1 MSRLTPKQQWGFAFA
16 GLALTLLLG
25 AVFTFGSL
33 GVPFEP
39 KNWRALLA
47 LYAVSSFIT
56 AALLIFLLILGRTL
70 FRLWVERSKDQLGA
84 RFKTKMLVGAMAISL
99 LPVLFMFFVSYSL
112 LNRTLGRW
120 FPRPLE
126 VASEQTQ
133 ALFSDF
139 GRTQIP
145 RLHNIAHQIQPFA
158 IKPVHEF
165 LTHAVAAG
173 ADAVWLLDEN
183 GNALTGGVL
192 CDDPP
197 DVRDDSTCV
206 RSNVLGK
213 QLRVLPSGLEIWEAA
228 GAAYFAARI
237 PLSPATSAHEINPN
251 SRNSNVTNSN
261 AANSAA
267 TKAPAFLL
275 TAYRTSPSFFTR
287 LELIQSQTAEYYAE
301 KQNLRALKRQMLL
314 ILLFF
319 TTLVLFS
326 VMWVALFLSK
336 QVTVPI
342 QALAEGTREISSG
355 NFDHQVPD
363 QVQDELGVLARSF
376 NNMTKQLRDNRSQ
389 IDQFT
394 RNLQQAVQELE
405 RRRQLMETVLENI
418 PTGVVSLDAAGAI
431 LRSNTAVTAMLGPA
445 ARDKQSLD
453 DLLGQEASRT
463 VQYLMRRS
471 LRMGV
476 VSKEIETLVS
486 GRVLH
491 LAVTVSSLGPR
502 RANTGYVLVLDD
514 LTEML
519 RSQKSAA
526 WQEVAR
532 RIAHE
537 IKNPL
542 TPIQLSAQ
550 RLTRFLDRRAATNAT
565 AVSPHPAPIDAELT
579 SLVQECSR
587 LIEREVS
594 TLAALVNEFSQFVR
608 FPTAKLA
615 PTDANTI
622 VHEALEVF
630 SNRLDDVSLKTCLAE
645 NLPQI
650 RADGGLLRS
659 VVVNLIDNAAESLEH
674 ATTREIVVATRNHPD
689 AEMVEI
695 SVADTGHGIS
705 PQDKD
710 KLFLPQFSTKDRGT
724 GLGLAIAA
732 RIVAEHGGTIHVEDN
747 HPQGSRFLIELPV
760 GESVAVTPHDS
771 PTPASISSMPVAN
784 GDSHTSVTNSVVTQ
798 SASATPVPTT
808 SVAPTSPAITA
819 SSKLAPPR

>member
-1 MSRLTPKQQWGFAFA
+1 MSRLTSKQRWGFTA
-16 GLALTLLLG
+16 GALFIILLLA

-39 KNWRALLA
+39 KNWRDVLT

-56 AALLIFLLILGRTL
+56 AALLTFGLILGRTAL
-70 FRLWVERSKDQLGA
+70 RLWAERRKDQLGA
-84 RFKTKMLVGAMAISL
+84 RFKTKMVVGAMAISL

-126 VASEQTQ
+126 IASEQTQ
-133 ALFSDF
+133 LLLNDL
-139 GRTQIP
+139 GRGQIP
-145 RLHNIAHQIQPFA
+145 RLRNIAHQIEPLSN
-158 IKPVHEF
+158 KPLDEF
-165 LTHAVAAG
+165 LARAFTEG
-173 ADAVWLLDEN
+173 ADAVWILDKN
-183 GNALTGGVL
+183 GNPVSGGVI
-192 CDDPP
+192 CDNPP
-197 DVRDDSTCV
+197 EVRDAKTCV
-206 RSNVLGK
+206 VPGVLGK
-213 QLRVLPSGLEIWEAA
+213 QLRVPQSGIEIWEA
-228 GAAYFAARI
+228 GNSTYSAARI
-237 PLSPATSAHEINPN
+237 PIKDFHGDSGFLVTGYRSNP
-251 SRNSNVTNSN
+251 T
-261 AANSAA
+261 
-267 TKAPAFLL
+267 
-275 TAYRTSPSFFTR
+275 FFDR
-287 LELIQSQTAEYYAE
+287 LNQIQAQTAQYYAE
-301 KQNLRALKRQMLL
+301 KQSLRALKRQMLL

-319 TTLVLFS
+319 TVLVFFS

-355 NFDHQVPD
+355 NFDYQVPD

-376 NNMTKQLRDNRSQ
+376 NYMTKQLRDSRSQ

-418 PTGVVSLDAAGAI
+418 PTGVVSLDASGAI
-431 LRSNTAVTAMLGPA
+431 LRCNTAVNGMLGTNS
-445 ARDKQSLD
+445 RDKQTLE
-453 DLLGQEASRT
+453 DLLGAEASRA

-476 VSKEIETLVS
+476 VSREIETVAG

-491 LAVTVSSLGPR
+491 LAVTVSPLGPR
-502 RANTGYVLVLDD
+502 RGNTGYVLVLDD

-550 RLTRFLDRRAATNAT
+550 RLLRFLDRRTT
-565 AVSPHPAPIDAELT
+565 SGSKPVDAELT
-579 SLVQECSR
+579 TLVQECSR

-594 TLAALVNEFSQFVR
+594 TLAGLVNEFSQFVR
-608 FPTAKLA
+608 FPTAKLV
-615 PTDANTI
+615 PTEANTI
-622 VHEALEVF
+622 VQEAIEVF
-630 SNRLDDVSLKTCLAE
+630 SNRLDGVTIKTMLAE
-645 NLPQI
+645 NLPPV
-650 RADGGLLRS
+650 RADAGLLRS
-659 VVVNLIDNAAESLEH
+659 VLINLIDNAAESLEH
-674 ATTREIVVATRNHPD
+674 SSLREIVVSTRNRVE
-689 AEMVEI
+689 AESVEI

-705 PQDKD
+705 PEDKD

-732 RIVAEHGGTIHVEDN
+732 RIIAEHGGTIHAEDN
-747 HPQGSRFLIELPV
+747 HPVGSRFLIELPV
-760 GESVAVTPHDS
+760 TEAVPVAVGEPHV
-771 PTPASISSMPVAN
+771 PGPESS
-784 GDSHTSVTNSVVTQ
+784 
-798 SASATPVPTT
+798 
-808 SVAPTSPAITA
+808 
-819 SSKLAPPR
+819 R

>member
-1 MSRLTPKQQWGFAFA
+1 MSRLTSKQRWGFVA
-16 GLALTLLLG
+16 GALLLTLLLA

-39 KNWRALLA
+39 KNWRDVLT

-56 AALLIFLLILGRTL
+56 AALLIFGLILGRTAV
-70 FRLWVERSKDQLGA
+70 RLWAERRKDQLGA
-84 RFKTKMLVGAMAISL
+84 RFKTKMVVGAMAISL

-126 VASEQTQ
+126 IASEQTQ
-133 ALFSDF
+133 LLLNDF
-139 GRTQIP
+139 GRAQIP
-145 RLHNIAHQIQPFA
+145 RLHNLARQIQPFA
-158 IKPVHEF
+158 NKPTREF
-165 LTHAVAAG
+165 LGHAFTGG
-173 ADAVWLLDEN
+173 ADAVWILDAE
-183 GNALTGGVL
+183 GKAISGGVI

-197 DVRDDSTCV
+197 EVRDAATCA
-206 RSNVLGK
+206 SAGVLGK
-213 QLRVLPSGLEIWEAA
+213 QMRTLPSGIEIWEAGKDVYS
-228 GAAYFAARI
+228 GARVPFSE
-237 PLSPATSAHEINPN
+237 PGKPG
-251 SRNSNVTNSN
+251 
-261 AANSAA
+261 
-267 TKAPAFLL
+267 AFLL
-275 TAYRTSPSFFTR
+275 TAYRTNPAFFER
-287 LELIQSQTAEYYAE
+287 VNQIQAQTAEYYAE

-319 TTLVLFS
+319 TMLVLFS

-355 NFDHQVPD
+355 NFDYQVPD
-363 QVQDELGVLARSF
+363 QVQDELGILARSF
-376 NNMTKQLRDNRSQ
+376 NNMTRQLRDSRAQ

-418 PTGVVSLDAAGAI
+418 PTGVVSLDATGSI
-431 LRSNTAVTAMLGPA
+431 LRSNTAVSGILGTG
-445 ARDKQSLD
+445 AREKQSLD
-453 DLLGQEASRT
+453 DLLGTEASRS

-476 VSKEIETLVS
+476 VSREIETVVS

-550 RLTRFLDRRAATNAT
+550 RLSRFLDRRGAAENV
-565 AVSPHPAPIDAELT
+565 AVDPELT
-579 SLVQECSR
+579 ALVLECSR

-608 FPTAKLA
+608 FPLAKLV

-630 SNRLDDVSLKTCLAE
+630 SNRLDGVTIKTALAE
-645 NLPQI
+645 NLPQV
-650 RADGGLLRS
+650 RGDAGLLRS

-674 ATTREIVVATRNHPD
+674 ATCREILLSTRCDAT
-689 AEMVEI
+689 AEVVEI

-705 PQDKD
+705 PHDKD

-732 RIVAEHGGTIHVEDN
+732 RIIAEHGGTIHAEDN
-747 HPQGSRFLIELPV
+747 FPAGSRFVVGLPI
-760 GESVAVTPHDS
+760 GDAATVAAAENHATAA
-771 PTPASISSMPVAN
+771 TEPA
-784 GDSHTSVTNSVVTQ
+784 
-798 SASATPVPTT
+798 
-808 SVAPTSPAITA
+808 
-819 SSKLAPPR
+819 R